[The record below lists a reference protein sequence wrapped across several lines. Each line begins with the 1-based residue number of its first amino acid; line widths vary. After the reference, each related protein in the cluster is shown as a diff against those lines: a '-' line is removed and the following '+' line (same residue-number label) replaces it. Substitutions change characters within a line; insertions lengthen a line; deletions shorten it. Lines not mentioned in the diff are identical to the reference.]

1 MKFILCSVNNLKP
14 AIMEKLILLFSFV
27 FAILYSATAQEQ
39 NSQLKTDSTRIKPGT
54 VKIEEGTFLKV
65 KSLSEI
71 SSKIASEGDLLD
83 FSVYEDVVIKGKIVL
98 KEGSV
103 VKGHVEEAEKAK
115 GVGKQGS
122 LRIQFD
128 FAKAADGTKIPLRS
142 TRAGFEGEDKTTTS
156 VALAVV
162 VSPLFL
168 LKKGKEAKIPA
179 GKIMEA
185 YVARDV
191 EVAVN

>member
-1 MKFILCSVNNLKP
+1 MK
-14 AIMEKLILLFSFV
+14 KLILLFSFV
-27 FAILYSATAQEQ
+27 FAILYSATAQDQ
-39 NSQLKTDSTRIKPGT
+39 NSQLKTDLTRIKT
-54 VKIEEGTFLKV
+54 DTIKIEEGTLLKV

-71 SSKIASEGDLLD
+71 SSKTASEGDLLD
-83 FSVYEDVVIKGKIVL
+83 FSVYEDVVVKGKTVL
-98 KEGSV
+98 KEGSI
-103 VKGHVEEAEKAK
+103 VKGHVEDAEKAK

-128 FAKAADGTKIPLRS
+128 FAKASDGTKIPLRS
-142 TRAGFEGEDKTTTS
+142 TRAGIEGEDKTTTS

-185 YVARDV
+185 YVARDI
-191 EVAVN
+191 EVVMN

>member
-1 MKFILCSVNNLKP
+1 MKTK
-14 AIMEKLILLFSFV
+14 ILLCAFAFV
-27 FAILYSATAQEQ
+27 VAYSSTAQEQ
-39 NSQLKTDSTRIKPGT
+39 SNETKTDTAKPKT
-54 VKIEEGTFLKV
+54 AIVKIEEGSLLKV

-71 SSKIASEGDLLD
+71 SSKTASEGTT
-83 FSVYEDVVIKGKIVL
+83 
-98 KEGSV
+98 
-103 VKGHVEEAEKAK
+103 VKGYIDEAEKAK
-115 GVGKQGS
+115 SVGKQGT

-128 FAKAADGTKIPLRS
+128 FTKAVDGTKIPLRS
-142 TRAGFEGEDKTTTS
+142 TRGSVEGDDKTTTS

-179 GKIMEA
+179 GKIMDA

-191 EVAVN
+191 EITVVE